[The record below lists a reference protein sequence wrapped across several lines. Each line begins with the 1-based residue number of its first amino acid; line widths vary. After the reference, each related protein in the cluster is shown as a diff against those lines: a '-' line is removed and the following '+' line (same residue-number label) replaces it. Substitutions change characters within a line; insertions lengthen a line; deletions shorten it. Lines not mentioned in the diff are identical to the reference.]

1 MCLAWVYGDHFMG
14 IHLKPGSP
22 IPLTSVMW
30 DGHCCENASKWSDRY
45 IARMSDYGD
54 LKRVHGGH
62 IVEYHDTRPKIVH
75 VFDLDTKDSIV
86 SVNLGED

>member
-1 MCLAWVYGDHFMG
+1 
-14 IHLKPGSP
+14 
-22 IPLTSVMW
+22 
-30 DGHCCENASKWSDRY
+30 
-45 IARMSDYGD
+45 MSDYGD